1 MSANANMAE
10 APASAPAV
18 APVPAPAAAPAPA
31 PAASPNKSKNA
42 SPTRKVKRKSPHDKR
57 IDAMVSDAQ
66 ECLRK
71 IRFYTLRRN
80 KIIEK
85 LKRLAASKEV
95 NAELAEMKLKRIK
108 NDKVFG
114 SLIKGFGSKMRFGK

>member
-1 MSANANMAE
+1 MDGVSASA
-10 APASAPAV
+10 APASAAPASAAA
-18 APVPAPAAAPAPA
+18 APVPAPAPA
-31 PAASPNKSKNA
+31 NSKNA
-42 SPTRKVKRKSPHDKR
+42 SPTRKVKRKSSHDKR
-57 IDAMVSDAQ
+57 IDAMVSDAK

-95 NAELAEMKLKRIK
+95 NAELAEMKLKSIK
-108 NDKVFG
+108 NNKDISGLTKVFA
-114 SLIKGFGSKMRFGK
+114 SKMRFGK